1 MQDFQTQE
9 VIACQ
14 SSFRRHSCL
23 GYPQLAIRTGEFGL
37 SALRSFLF
45 HRFSYRLYEFV
56 ITDKSTIIIYLFFHT
71 MGFRHFPKTTHNRS
85 LKLAFGKPSLYLIS
99 DYRCGSVVSDCLW
112 ITYRFP
118 FVLCSRFSFRLS
130 VRTVV
135 FRVILRC
142 SSYTAFLISLSG
154 RTLWICPRSVCVAH
168 STIRFFLKTLSAHST
183 PI

>member
-9 VIACQ
+9 VIACL
-14 SSFRRHSCL
+14 SSFRRRSCL

-56 ITDKSTIIIYLFFHT
+56 ITNKSTIITYLFFHT
-71 MGFRHFPKTTHNRS
+71 MGFRHFPKTARNRS
-85 LKLAFGKPSLYLIS
+85 LKLAFGKPSLYLVS

-112 ITYRFP
+112 ITCRFP
-118 FVLCSRFSFRLS
+118 FILCSRFSFRLS

-135 FRVILRC
+135 SRVILRR
-142 SSYTAFLISLSG
+142 SSYTAFLIALSG
-154 RTLWICPRSVCVAH
+154 RTLCRCPLSRCVAI
-168 STIRFFLKTLSAHST
+168 TI
-183 PI
+183 